1 MEPRRLLVTGGAGF
15 IGSHF
20 VRHWLRAYP
29 QDQVIVLDAL
39 TYAGNLANLADCLE
53 HGLERCQFVSGDI
66 NDRDLVKL
74 LLREQGID
82 ALVNLAAESHV
93 DRSIAGPAAFL
104 QTNVSGCLVLLE
116 QFYRHWLEQGEP
128 GHFRFLQV
136 STDEVYGS
144 LKVDEAAFTERSPFA
159 PNSPYAASKASAD
172 HWVRAYHQTYGL
184 PTLVS
189 HCSNNYGPSQYPE
202 KLIPLM
208 VVNGLRGLPL
218 PIYGDGLQVRDWL
231 AVEDHCAGLAVIL
244 QRGLPGERYNVGG
257 GCEMTNLALVH
268 RLCALMTEICQD
280 LPVSEVAELIEFVG
294 DRPGHDRRYAINS
307 QKLQS
312 LGWKACKPLEVGLRE
327 TITWY
332 CNNSGWWQS
341 FFVN

>member
-20 VRHWLRAYP
+20 VRHWLKAYP
-29 QDQVIVLDAL
+29 ADQVIVLDAL

-53 HGLERCQFVSGDI
+53 RYQFVSGDI
-66 NDRDLVKL
+66 NDVGLVQQ
-74 LLREQGID
+74 LLRDQAID
-82 ALVNLAAESHV
+82 TLVNLAAESHV

-104 QTNVSGCLVLLE
+104 RTNVAGCLVLLE
-116 QFYRHWLEQGEP
+116 QFYRHWLEQGRP
-128 GHFRFLQV
+128 APFRFLQV

-144 LKVDEAAFTERSPFA
+144 LTPDAAPFTERSPFA

-189 HCSNNYGPSQYPE
+189 HCSNNYGPYQYPE

-208 VVNGLRGLPL
+208 VVNALRGLPL

-231 AVEDHCAGLAVIL
+231 AVEDHCTGLGVIL
-244 QRGLPGERYNVGG
+244 QRGLPGEHYNVGG
-257 GCEMTNLALVH
+257 GGEMTNLALVQQ
-268 RLCALMTEICQD
+268 LCALMTELCQD
-280 LPVSEVAELIEFVG
+280 LPVPNVAELIEFVG

-307 QKLQS
+307 QKLKS
-312 LGWKACKPLEVGLRE
+312 LGWLASQPLELGLRA
-327 TITWY
+327 TIAWY
-332 CNNSGWWQS
+332 CNNSDWWEPLLP
-341 FFVN
+341 NL